1 MKKFLSLVLSAVM
14 VLTTFSVVGF
24 AVEEPFASGTVGTVE
39 DVNFYWELSEDGGTL
54 TVTGEGKM
62 PEFEELPQWLSY
74 NFTRLV
80 IGDGILGISTEA
92 FSNAA
97 NLESV
102 ELSSTVESV
111 DQRAFY
117 GCENLKSVQLPESVA
132 FIGSMAFYGCT
143 ALKEIRIPETVKEIE
158 NYAFGYY
165 CNEELD
171 DEFAKIEGVTLFAKA
186 DTAAQKYAREND
198 ISFINLS
205 DYTEFFEYET
215 VVDSEN
221 GICGIKLVSYKDC
234 PYSDEIIIPEY
245 IEENPVTDL
254 GDFLFDGA
262 NVKSVYIPATVK
274 NISQTAFDNT
284 DELMEIICEDGGKYG
299 SLDGVLYEDDF
310 NILVKVP
317 EGKSELSDFP
327 ENLKT
332 VGEFAFRNSAVKS
345 IVLPESV
352 GSLRENAFAFSG
364 VENAVLPEGLTEIPK
379 MCFFGSENLT
389 NVDIPETV
397 RTIGANAFGNCTA
410 LEEVY
415 LPYGLESIDGAA
427 FHCTALKSAVIP
439 DSVKNIGDYAFGYYS
454 AEDIEFVKNSAFEI
468 KGRSGTAAEE
478 YAAENGFSFT
488 DVAPRQPAIWYAY
501 TDKISANVFWEN
513 VEDAEYYEI
522 YRKTGDGEFEKIAE
536 AGCDGE
542 TVFSDTTVENGK
554 TYTYCVV
561 SVKGNVK
568 SSSEKSVDIEFV
580 KISTPAL
587 VGAKMT
593 QKGIYVTWE
602 TVSDADG
609 YILYRKTD
617 STQWTEIAA
626 FKGGVTAF
634 EDTTCKS
641 GQTYCYTVKAYR
653 GTVESGCD
661 YDGVSAMYLSI
672 PKLKKAENASSGIK
686 ITWEKVT
693 GANGYIIGRKS
704 GTGGWTKIAQTKDVN
719 TYTDKTAKAG
729 TTYTYTVVPVCGEV
743 KGFYNEKGVTYRR
756 LSHVTTQSAANT
768 ADGIKIT
775 WKPVSNCTGYKV
787 YRKTENGSY
796 TKIATLKGA
805 KTSDYTDKKATSGVK
820 YYYKVVA
827 YSGSYASSFTEVSRF
842 CLDNPQLS
850 SASSGKSGV
859 TVKWS
864 TVKGASGYYVYRKT
878 GDGSYTK
885 IATVKGQTKKSYLD
899 KSAKKGK
906 TYTYKVKA
914 YYGKTTSAYS
924 NTKTVKDKY

>member
-1 MKKFLSLVLSAVM
+1 MKKFLSLVLSVVM
-14 VLTTFSVVGF
+14 ALTTFSVVGF
-24 AVEEPFASGTVGTVE
+24 AVEEPFASGVVGTAE
-39 DVNFYWELSEDGGTL
+39 GGNFYWELSEDGGIL

-62 PEFEELPQWLSY
+62 PEFEESPQWLSY

-80 IGDGILGISTEA
+80 IGEGILGISTEA

-97 NLESV
+97 NLEGV
-102 ELSSTVESV
+102 EFSSTVESIG
-111 DQRAFY
+111 QRVFY
-117 GCENLKSVQLPESVA
+117 GCENLKEVRFPDSVA

-158 NYAFGYY
+158 NYALGYY

-171 DEFAKIEGVTLFAKA
+171 DEFAKIEDVTVFAKA
-186 DTAAQKYAREND
+186 DTAAQKYAEANE

-205 DYTEFFEYET
+205 DYTEFFEYEI
-215 VVDSEN
+215 VEDSEN
-221 GICGIKLVSYKDC
+221 ETRSITLVSYKDC
-234 PYSDEIIIPEY
+234 PYSEEIIIPEE
-245 IEENPVTDL
+245 IEGVKVTDL
-254 GDFLFDGA
+254 GGFLFEGSD
-262 NVKSVYIPATVK
+262 VKSVYIPASVK
-274 NISQTAFDNT
+274 NISTTAFENA
-284 DELMEIICEDGGKYG
+284 DELTEIICEDGGKYG

-310 NILVKVP
+310 SNLVKVP
-317 EGKSELSDFP
+317 EGKEEISKFP

-332 VGEFAFRNSAVKS
+332 VGEFAFKNSKVES
-345 IVLPESV
+345 IELPESV
-352 GSLRENAFAFSG
+352 GSLEENAFAFSNLEE
-364 VENAVLPEGLTEIPK
+364 VVLPEGLREIPK
-379 MCFFGSENLT
+379 MCFFGSARLT
-389 NVDIPETV
+389 KVVIPETV
-397 RTIGANAFGNCTA
+397 KSIGANAFGNCTA
-410 LEEVY
+410 LEDVY
-415 LPYGLESIDGAA
+415 LPYGIESIDGAA

-439 DSVKNIGDYAFGYYS
+439 DSVNNIGDYAFGYYS

-468 KGRSGTAAEE
+468 KGRNGTAAEE
-478 YAAENGFSFT
+478 YAVSNELSFT
-488 DVAPRQPAIWYAY
+488 EVAPKQPAIWYAY

-513 VEDAEYYEI
+513 VEGAEYYEI
-522 YRKTGDGEFEKIAE
+522 YRKTDNGDFEKIAE
-536 AGCDGE
+536 VGCDE
-542 TVFSDTTVENGK
+542 DTVFCDATVENGK

-568 SSSEKSVDIEFV
+568 SSSEKSVDIEFI

-587 VGAKMT
+587 VSAKMT
-593 QKGIYVTWE
+593 QKGIYVAWK
-602 TVSDADG
+602 TVGDADG

-617 STQWTEIAA
+617 STQWSEIAD

-641 GQTYCYTVKAYR
+641 GETYYYTVKAYS

-672 PKLKKAENASSGIK
+672 PKLKKAENTSSGIK
-686 ITWEKVT
+686 ITWEKVA

-704 GTGGWTKIAQTKDVN
+704 GSGSWTKIAQTKDVN

-729 TTYTYTVVPVCGEV
+729 TTYTYTVVPVCDNV
-743 KGFYNEKGVTYRR
+743 KGFYNEEGITYRR
-756 LSHVTTQSAANT
+756 LSNVTTESIANT
-768 ADGIKIT
+768 ADGIKLT

-787 YRKTENGSY
+787 YRKTENGAY

-805 KTSDYTDKKATSGVK
+805 DISTYTDKKVTSGVK

-827 YSGSYASSFTEVSRF
+827 YSGSYVSSYNEVSRYYI
-842 CLDNPQLS
+842 DNPTLS

-864 TVKGASGYYVYRKT
+864 TVTGASGYYVYRKT

-885 IATVKGQTKKSYLD
+885 IATVNGQTKKSYLD

-924 NTKTVKDKY
+924 NTKSVTDKY